1 MAPEDAR
8 TVLIIE
14 DDRNTAA
21 LVALYLE
28 RDGFKPLT
36 AEDGESGL
44 ALARKHQPVLVIL
57 DLMLP
62 RMDGWEVCRRLR
74 QRSEV
79 PVIMLT
85 ARGEE
90 IDRVAGLTLGADD
103 YVVKPFS
110 PRELVARVK
119 AVLRRTRPQGEIR
132 ATVLAHADVVLDLE
146 KRRLTV
152 GGQAVDLTAHEYA
165 LLKALMANPGR
176 IFTRDELLHYLYPE
190 GDTVVITRVVD
201 VHIGKLRQKVEPD
214 PARPQH
220 ILTVRGIGYRYADPE
235 LTP

>member
-1 MAPEDAR
+1 MISADAR
-8 TVLIIE
+8 KVLIIE

-28 RDGFKPLT
+28 RDGFRPLT
-36 AEDGESGL
+36 AENGEDGL
-44 ALARKHQPVLVIL
+44 ALAIEHRPVLVIL

-74 QRSEV
+74 RHSEV

-110 PRELVARVK
+110 PSELVARVK
-119 AVLRRTRPQGEIR
+119 AVLRRARPQPEDLS
-132 ATVLAHADVVLDLE
+132 TVLTHDEVVLDLE

-152 GGQAVDLTAHEYA
+152 GGRAVNLTPHEYA
-165 LLKALMANPGR
+165 LLKALMTSPGR
-176 IFTRDELLHYLYPE
+176 IFTREELLRHLYPE

-201 VHIGKLRQKVEPD
+201 VHIGKLRQKLEPD
-214 PARPQH
+214 PARPRH

-235 LTP
+235 QTA